1 MLYAIDDYGL
11 TAQQL
16 EDKYQKLDYHFN
28 YRRLDYINSGVT
40 IPYWDW
46 VKIQLEAEEDQLQRS
61 NPYWQV

>member
-1 MLYAIDDYGL
+1 MLHAIEDYGL

-28 YRRLDYINSGVT
+28 YRRLDHINSGVT
-40 IPYWDW
+40 TPYWDW
-46 VKIQLEAEEDQLQRS
+46 VKVQLEAEEDELQRA